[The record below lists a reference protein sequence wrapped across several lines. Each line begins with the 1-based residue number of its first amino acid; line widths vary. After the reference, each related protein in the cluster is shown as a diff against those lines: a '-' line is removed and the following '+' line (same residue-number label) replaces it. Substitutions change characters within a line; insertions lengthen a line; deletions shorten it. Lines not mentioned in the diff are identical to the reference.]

1 MDANEENHESQQK
14 KHLDRRKKPYHRL
27 QVCIVGPPN
36 AGKSTL
42 YNRLCRPSRRR
53 PALVSPTAGTTRD
66 TLEAEGQLGGLF
78 FDIMDTAG
86 LTRTAQMASLRPVHA
101 DVILFTLD
109 GRERVTRLVQE
120 WARWLRQSF
129 LSSRND
135 DTSILVL
142 CNKLEHTAT
151 HRDDFDEH
159 WHEWLSLGLGE
170 PLAISAI
177 HGDGLADLAVI
188 LQEEHEKRMHLSDD
202 DTAEQRTHDEKNETN
217 ECEDKPLTMAILGR
231 PNVGKSTL
239 VNTLFGAERV
249 LTGPNPGVTR
259 DAVTIPWQWKDHVIH
274 LVDTAGIRKPQ
285 HTSKSHS
292 YSAND
297 STWLEEQAVQDAWRA
312 LQFSHVAVLVLDAT
326 ARQLTQQDLR
336 IAAAIVEEGRALV
349 VVVNKMDTLLEEDYS
364 VTDLEKDVRDH
375 LESRFPMLRK
385 TPIVVLSAL
394 HQTSQNIQ
402 KALLPVVIRAE
413 QRWQRKITTGQL
425 NQWMAEI
432 QKEYSSGSGFPKIKY
447 MVQTNTRPP
456 TFVLFT
462 NHVPANDSYLRYLTR
477 HFQDTFELYG
487 MAVRLFF
494 RTSKNPFVSAST
506 SNKTTRGGSGL
517 GGRAARQE
525 RKVKAL
531 KSGETVKR
539 RRRIKRK

>member
-1 MDANEENHESQQK
+1 MDSHSDSISKQDTHHIVPNLYQ
-14 KHLDRRKKPYHRL
+14 RL

-66 TLEAEGQLGGLF
+66 TLQAVGQLGGLT
-78 FDIMDTAG
+78 FDLMDTAG
-86 LTRTAQMASLRPVHA
+86 LNQTTQMASLSSMDAHVL
-101 DVILFTLD
+101 LFTLD
-109 GRERVTRLVQE
+109 GRVPVTRPVQE
-120 WARWLRQSF
+120 WARWLRQRY
-129 LSSRND
+129 LSAHH
-135 DTSILVL
+135 DTRIVVV
-142 CNKLEHTAT
+142 CNKLEHAAT
-151 HRDDFDEH
+151 NREDFDEY

-188 LQEEHEKRMHLSDD
+188 LEEEHEKRMLLNAESTDTLPEQDQND
-202 DTAEQRTHDEKNETN
+202 DTDT
-217 ECEDKPLTMAILGR
+217 KPLTMAILGR

-239 VNTLFGAERV
+239 VNALFGSDRV

-259 DAVTIPWQWKDHVIH
+259 DAVTIPWKWQNYSLQ

-292 YSAND
+292 YNNND
-297 STWLEEQAVQDAWRA
+297 SAWLEEQAVQDAWRA
-312 LQFSHVAVLVLDAT
+312 LQFSHVAVLVLDAH
-326 ARQLTQQDLR
+326 AQQLTQQDLR

-349 VVVNKMDTLLEEDYS
+349 VAVNKMDTLLEDGYS

-394 HQTSQNIQ
+394 HQTSEDIQ
-402 KALLPVVIRAE
+402 QALLPVVIRAE

-425 NQWMAEI
+425 NQWMTEI
-432 QKEYSSGSGFPKIKY
+432 QKEYTPGSNFPKIKY

-456 TFVLFT
+456 TFVLFSNNVT
-462 NHVPANDSYLRYLTR
+462 ASESYLRYLTR

-494 RTSKNPFVSAST
+494 RSSKNPFVPSSASKKAR
-506 SNKTTRGGSGL
+506 SGSGL

-531 KSGETVKR
+531 RSGDTDKR
-539 RRRIKRK
+539 RKRIKRK

>member
-1 MDANEENHESQQK
+1 
-14 KHLDRRKKPYHRL
+14 
-27 QVCIVGPPN
+27 
-36 AGKSTL
+36 
-42 YNRLCRPSRRR
+42 
-53 PALVSPTAGTTRD
+53 
-66 TLEAEGQLGGLF
+66 
-78 FDIMDTAG
+78 MDTAG
-86 LTRTAQMASLRPVHA
+86 LTQKAQMASLRPIHA
-101 DVILFTLD
+101 DVLLFTLD
-109 GRERVTRLVQE
+109 GRERVTRMGQE
-120 WARWLRQSF
+120 WARWLRQSY
-129 LSSRND
+129 LSARND
-135 DTSILVL
+135 DTRILVL

-151 HRDDFDEH
+151 HRDDFDDH

-188 LQEEHEKRMHLSDD
+188 LEEEHKRRMLLSE
-202 DTAEQRTHDEKNETN
+202 DTTEQRSHDEKNIVSSQDATN
-217 ECEDKPLTMAILGR
+217 ESDDKPLTLAILGR

-249 LTGPNPGVTR
+249 LTGSNPGVTR

-292 YSAND
+292 YNAND
-297 STWLEEQAVQDAWRA
+297 SAWLEEQAVQDAWRA
-312 LQFSHVAVLVLDAT
+312 LQFSHVAVLVLDAN

-364 VTDLEKDVRDH
+364 VADLEKDVRDH

-394 HQTSQNIQ
+394 NQTSQDIQ

-432 QKEYSSGSGFPKIKY
+432 QKEYTSVSGFPKIKY

-456 TFVLFT
+456 TFVLFS
-462 NHVPANDSYLRYLTR
+462 NHVPASDSYLRYLTR

-487 MAVRLFF
+487 MAVRLFV
-494 RTSKNPFVSAST
+494 RRSKNPFVSAST
-506 SNKTTRGGSGL
+506 SNKPSRGGSGL
-517 GGRAARQE
+517 GGRAVRQE

-531 KSGETVKR
+531 KSGDTGKR

>member
-1 MDANEENHESQQK
+1 MHSSEENHASIQK
-14 KHLDRRKKPYHRL
+14 KKPRL

-53 PALVSPTAGTTRD
+53 PALISPTAGTTRD
-66 TLEAEGQLGGLF
+66 TLQAEGQLGGLI

-86 LTRTAQMASLRPVHA
+86 LTRTAQMASLRPIRA

-109 GRERVTRLVQE
+109 GRERVTRSVQE
-120 WARWLRQSF
+120 WARWLRQSY
-129 LSSRND
+129 LSSSND
-135 DTSILVL
+135 DTRILVL
-142 CNKLEHTAT
+142 CNKLEHMTT

-177 HGDGLADLAVI
+177 HGDGLTDLAVI
-188 LQEEHEKRMHLSDD
+188 LGEEHEKRMHLNE
-202 DTAEQRTHDEKNETN
+202 DTAKQRSHDEKDEKD
-217 ECEDKPLTMAILGR
+217 EGDDKPLIMAILGR

-285 HTSKSHS
+285 HTCKSHS

-297 STWLEEQAVQDAWRA
+297 SAWLEEQAVQDAWRA
-312 LQFSHVAVLVLDAT
+312 LQFSHVAVLVLDAN

-364 VTDLEKDVRDH
+364 VRNLEKDVRDH

-394 HQTSQNIQ
+394 HQNSQDIQ
-402 KALLPVVIRAE
+402 KALLPVIIRAE

-432 QKEYSSGSGFPKIKY
+432 QKEYTSGSDFPKIKY

-456 TFVLFT
+456 AFVLFT

-494 RTSKNPFVSAST
+494 RTSKNPFVSPST
-506 SNKTTRGGSGL
+506 TNKSARGGSGL

-531 KSGETVKR
+531 KSGETGKR
-539 RRRIKRK
+539 RRRTKRK